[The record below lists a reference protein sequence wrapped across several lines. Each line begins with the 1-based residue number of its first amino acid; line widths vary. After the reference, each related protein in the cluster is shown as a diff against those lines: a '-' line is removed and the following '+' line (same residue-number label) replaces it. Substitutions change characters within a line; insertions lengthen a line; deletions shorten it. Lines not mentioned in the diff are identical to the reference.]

1 MHKKRF
7 NTSSSVLLV
16 TRKLLKNTE
25 KRLLNRSIIKKY
37 SKHWKQKNKIKN
49 RNEKMQEVLSV
60 KDYIYH
66 ETKTHQNLDKL
77 IEVNKKDLEHKFNKM
92 LDTNAKCNF
101 SISQK
106 DEEVHIQRTVFSRTK
121 KFSRIKYM
129 FNCNYKF

>member
-1 MHKKRF
+1 M
-7 NTSSSVLLV
+7 
-16 TRKLLKNTE
+16 E
-25 KRLLNRSIIKKY
+25 
-37 SKHWKQKNKIKN
+37 
-49 RNEKMQEVLSV
+49 EVLSV

-106 DEEVHIQRTVFSRTK
+106 DEEAHIQRTVFSRTK